1 MAEHEHAPAVSVL
14 ELFYD
19 LVFVVAIHDVATG
32 LETEA
37 TLWPD
42 PVSLFLLRMFL
53 VWSIWH
59 RWAAHMNVALQI
71 HHRALRAYHYVC
83 VLLLLAC
90 MSFSSRAVKGNED
103 RTLLVL
109 FGVQVWLQVAL
120 ICVEAVVARGK
131 ERDFLLTM
139 LKIMV
144 PPTVLETILVAL
156 AAYFADG
163 TAVPSLQCRLC
174 WAAVAVLFLGTR
186 TFAGCVMACSDPAKL
201 PPVLFDEE
209 HFQERYQLI
218 MLIVMGEVVAAG
230 AGVVSG
236 SVSAIA
242 LPLSAIVTAFLCFLI
257 AFVAQPAARR
267 NPWACGH
274 ASRVH
279 APHAYLAMACSL
291 AALGPA
297 FARIVEEAG
306 RHSKGPDEG
315 EGASE
320 GNEPSSGDAARA
332 DGCASVGLL
341 YLSVGGFLIASA
353 SVHALGE
360 DRAPSRCA
368 SSTRAAVQ
376 AILGLLMCVL
386 VLVPGC
392 NANLAAA
399 LVPGLLAP
407 LTLFQ
412 FWASAKAG
420 AAADGHLQQPG
431 VGSAALLGADER
443 ESTG

>member
-1 MAEHEHAPAVSVL
+1 M
-14 ELFYD
+14 
-19 LVFVVAIHDVATG
+19 
-32 LETEA
+32 
-37 TLWPD
+37 
-42 PVSLFLLRMFL
+42 
-53 VWSIWH
+53 
-59 RWAAHMNVALQI
+59 
-71 HHRALRAYHYVC
+71 
-83 VLLLLAC
+83 
-90 MSFSSRAVKGNED
+90 
-103 RTLLVL
+103 
-109 FGVQVWLQVAL
+109 
-120 ICVEAVVARGK
+120 
-131 ERDFLLTM
+131 
-139 LKIMV
+139 
-144 PPTVLETILVAL
+144 
-156 AAYFADG
+156 
-163 TAVPSLQCRLC
+163 
-174 WAAVAVLFLGTR
+174 
-186 TFAGCVMACSDPAKL
+186 
-201 PPVLFDEE
+201 LFDEE

-306 RHSKGPDEG
+306 HHGKGPDEG

-407 LTLFQ
+407 AHAVPVLGVRERRRRRRWTP
-412 FWASAKAG
+412 
-420 AAADGHLQQPG
+420 AATRRGI
-431 VGSAALLGADER
+431 GSALSVPTNESRRMNAGGAPYR
-443 ESTG
+443 SSPFRISRSNSIQM